1 MSAYKHQFSQVPQ
14 ANIQRSTFNR
24 SHTHKTTF
32 DAGQLIP
39 VYVDEVLPG
48 DTHTVDFTTFGRLAT
63 PIAPV
68 MDDIYITLHSFFVPN
83 RLVMDKWEK
92 LMGEQ
97 DNPGDSTDFP
107 IPQLIDDQ
115 ETGFPVGSLMD
126 YMGLPTSNQ
135 ANGLSVSALPFR
147 AFNLI
152 YNEWYRD
159 QNLQDS
165 LTVKTDQ
172 LPDKLSDNLYTIQRR
187 GKRHDY
193 FTSCLPTPQKGQPVD
208 IALGSTVDVDIAN
221 LDVTTVNGGAIRF
234 RQLNGAV
241 PIGYDFRRVAQTGQ
255 VDAFGTTKTTGMGTG
270 QTTSYEGLKPVNL
283 VASGSATADLT
294 TTSAMTINDIRKSF
308 ALQRLAETN
317 MRSGTR
323 YTETIK
329 AHFGVTSPDA
339 RLQRPEF
346 LGGGECRL
354 QMTPV
359 PQTEST
365 QGGQTPQGNLAGYGT
380 FANSSGGFTKS
391 FTEHGIIITLAS
403 ARAPLTYQNGI
414 NKMWSRRTKY
424 DHYFPSLANLGEQA
438 VLNKEIYASGTPTD
452 DDVFGYQERWS
463 ELRYKPSLI
472 TGKFRSNDPQ
482 SLDVWHLSQDFST
495 TPNLNAS
502 FIEDNPP
509 VDRVLAVQNEPHFIV
524 DMDIK
529 CSTARPMPTYSVP
542 GLSDHL

>member
-1 MSAYKHQFSQVPQ
+1 MSSYKHQFSQVPQ

-83 RLVMDKWEK
+83 RLVMDKFEK

-107 IPQLIDDQ
+107 IPQLVDDNS
-115 ETGFPVGSLMD
+115 TGFPVGSLMD
-126 YMGLPTSNQ
+126 YMGLPTANQ

-172 LPDKLSDNLYTIQRR
+172 LPDKLSDNLYSIQRR

-193 FTSCLPTPQKGQPVD
+193 FTSCLPSPQKGQPVD

-221 LDVTTVNGGAIRF
+221 LDVTTVNGGGIRF
-234 RQLNGAV
+234 RQLNGSPPTRDNFEKLGTDVYGTPAWTTMSGNSA
-241 PIGYDFRRVAQTGQ
+241 P
-255 VDAFGTTKTTGMGTG
+255 DAP
-270 QTTSYEGLKPVNL
+270 LKPVNL
-283 VASGSATADLT
+283 VASGSATADLSST
-294 TTSAMTINDIRKSF
+294 TAMTINDIRKSF

-359 PQTEST
+359 AQTSSNT
-365 QGGQTPQGNLAGYGT
+365 NDTTPQGNLAGYGT

-438 VLNKEIYASGTPTD
+438 VLNKEIYASGTSTD

-472 TGKFRSNDPQ
+472 TGKFRSNDAQ

-495 TPNLNAS
+495 TPNLNAT

-509 VDRVLAVQNEPHFIV
+509 IDRVLAVNDEPHFIV

-529 CSTARPMPTYSVP
+529 CHTARPMPTYSVP

>member
-1 MSAYKHQFSQVPQ
+1 MSQYKHQFSQVPQ

-83 RLVMDKWEK
+83 RLVMDKWEN
-92 LMGEQ
+92 LMGQQ

-107 IPQLIDDQ
+107 IPQLNDDNN
-115 ETGFPVGSLMD
+115 TGFAPGSLMD
-126 YMGLPTSNQ
+126 YMGLPTSDQ
-135 ANGLSVSALPFR
+135 ATGLSVSALPFR

-152 YNEWYRD
+152 WNEWYRD

-165 LTVKTDQ
+165 LPVKTDQ
-172 LPDKLSDNLYTIQRR
+172 LPDKLSDNLYTIQKR

-193 FTSCLPTPQKGQPVD
+193 FTSCLPSPQKGQPVD
-208 IALGSTVDVDIAN
+208 IALGSTVDVDISN
-221 LDVTTVNGGAIRF
+221 LDVTTINGGGIRF
-234 RQLNGAV
+234 RTTNGSA
-241 PIGYDFRRVAQTGQ
+241 PAS
-255 VDAFGTTKTTGMGTG
+255 DAFGKVGTDVFGSPSYGTTGATYPS
-270 QTTSYEGLKPVNL
+270 QPLKPVNL
-283 VASGSATADLT
+283 IANGSATADLT
-294 TTSAMTINDIRKSF
+294 TSSAMTINEIRKSF

-329 AHFGVTSPDA
+329 AHFGVTSPDG

-359 PQTEST
+359 PQTSGT
-365 QGGQTPQGNLAGYGT
+365 LSNTGYTPQGNLAGYGT

-424 DHYFPSLANLGEQA
+424 DHYFPTLANLGEQA
-438 VLNKEIYASGTPTD
+438 VLNKEIYADGSSTD
-452 DDVFGYQERWS
+452 EDVFGYQERWS

-472 TGKFRSNDPQ
+472 TGRFRSKHPT
-482 SLDVWHLSQDFST
+482 SLDVWHLSQDFASA
-495 TPNLNAS
+495 PNLNAS
-502 FIEDNPP
+502 FIEDQPP
-509 VDRVLAVQNEPHFIV
+509 IDRVIAVQDEPHFIV

-529 CSTARPMPTYSVP
+529 CNTARPMPTYSVP